1 MCGLFGVLTSGE
13 MPPESWFAELGGTL
27 KHRGPDHLGVFT
39 DYANGIGISH
49 NRLAILDLSPLGNQ
63 PMHSRNRRYTIVFN
77 GEIYNHLELRL
88 KLKKTKSNIEF
99 RSTSDTETILELFEH
114 WGVEPTLQSIN
125 GMFAIALWDHQHKIL
140 MLARDR
146 VGEKPIYIGKFH
158 NTFVFASELKPILKG
173 FPAEIN
179 QEAVPLMLSL
189 GYVPQPLSILKNVFK
204 LEPGTFIT
212 LSKNECNNTW
222 NVPSLLSLSKHY
234 WSIEDHMTHLPI
246 QNIDAKNDVHLISEL
261 ERKLEK
267 SVKQKMIADVKVGA
281 CLSGGI
287 DSSLVVALMQKSSS
301 QPVDTFTVGFE
312 NQAYDES
319 IHAKKIAQHLGCNH
333 TEIVLSAKEAIKII
347 PTLAKTYDEPFGDS
361 SQIPTMLVSKALKEH
376 VTVALSGD
384 GGDELFFGY
393 ERYIAAPKLWSVY
406 KHLQPVTT
414 QLAKYVNN
422 NISHKHYKL
431 WRLIQ
436 RAKAPDFDSFYCAF
450 MATNPCTSLLF
461 DDVKPLWNA
470 CKIPNKISQL
480 STEQRMS
487 LADIKSY
494 LPDDILVKVDRA
506 SMHYSLEM
514 RAPFLDH
521 DLIGWSAKLPSNVKY
536 RDGKSKWICRQ
547 LLAKYVPETLFDRPK
562 QGFGVP
568 IQDWLTT
575 DLNDWAEYLL
585 RKESLARLPGI
596 KLNVVANLWHAQKA
610 GKIGSAPM
618 LWNLL
623 MLLAWCEEWNL

>member
-1 MCGLFGVLTSGE
+1 
-13 MPPESWFAELGGTL
+13 
-27 KHRGPDHLGVFT
+27 
-39 DYANGIGISH
+39 
-49 NRLAILDLSPLGNQ
+49 
-63 PMHSRNRRYTIVFN
+63 
-77 GEIYNHLELRL
+77 
-88 KLKKTKSNIEF
+88 
-99 RSTSDTETILELFEH
+99 
-114 WGVEPTLQSIN
+114 
-125 GMFAIALWDHQHKIL
+125 
-140 MLARDR
+140 
-146 VGEKPIYIGKFH
+146 
-158 NTFVFASELKPILKG
+158 
-173 FPAEIN
+173 
-179 QEAVPLMLSL
+179 
-189 GYVPQPLSILKNVFK
+189 
-204 LEPGTFIT
+204 
-212 LSKNECNNTW
+212 
-222 NVPSLLSLSKHY
+222 
-234 WSIEDHMTHLPI
+234 
-246 QNIDAKNDVHLISEL
+246 
-261 ERKLEK
+261 
-267 SVKQKMIADVKVGA
+267 
-281 CLSGGI
+281 
-287 DSSLVVALMQKSSS
+287 
-301 QPVDTFTVGFE
+301 
-312 NQAYDES
+312 
-319 IHAKKIAQHLGCNH
+319 
-333 TEIVLSAKEAIKII
+333 
-347 PTLAKTYDEPFGDS
+347 
-361 SQIPTMLVSKALKEH
+361 
-376 VTVALSGD
+376 
-384 GGDELFFGY
+384 
-393 ERYIAAPKLWSVY
+393 
-406 KHLQPVTT
+406 
-414 QLAKYVNN
+414 
-422 NISHKHYKL
+422 
-431 WRLIQ
+431 
-436 RAKAPDFDSFYCAF
+436 